1 MDRAAED
8 PLVVHAFGQ
17 MELQVRAAEALVREA
32 GRAVDRATALF
43 EAGDL
48 NEETA
53 AQASLAVAAAR
64 AASTQASVDV
74 ASRLF
79 EVAGTRSA
87 LASLNLDR
95 HWRNART
102 HTLHDP
108 AAWKVQHL
116 GRYAVDGTL
125 PPNHGQL

>member
-1 MDRAAED
+1 
-8 PLVVHAFGQ
+8 VC
-17 MELQVRAAEALVREA
+17 
-32 GRAVDRATALF
+32 
-43 EAGDL
+43 
-48 NEETA
+48 
-53 AQASLAVAAAR
+53 
-64 AASTQASVDV
+64 
-74 ASRLF
+74 
-79 EVAGTRSA
+79 GTRSA

-116 GRYAVDGTL
+116 GRYVADGTP

>member
-1 MDRAAED
+1 MERAADD
-8 PLVVHAFGQ
+8 PLVVQAFGE
-17 MELQVRAAEALVREA
+17 MELDVRAAEALLREA
-32 GRAVDRATALF
+32 ARAVDARRRRPHRRQR
-43 EAGDL
+43 GDREPGRRRRTSRL
-48 NEETA
+48 R
-53 AQASLAVAAAR
+53 AQASVE
-64 AASTQASVDV
+64 VG
-74 ASRLF
+74 SRLF

-87 LASLNLDR
+87 LDSLNLDR

>member
-1 MDRAAED
+1 MR
-8 PLVVHAFGQ
+8 PRRCSPRPGWPSSTPT
-17 MELQVRAAEALVREA
+17 
-32 GRAVDRATALF
+32 ATSPRRPPG
-43 EAGDL
+43 E
-48 NEETA
+48 
-53 AQASLAVAAAR
+53 ASLAVAAAR
-64 AASTQASVDV
+64 ASSTRASVEV

-108 AAWKVQHL
+108 AAWKIQHL
-116 GRYAVDGTL
+116 GRYAVAGTL
-125 PPNHGQL
+125 PPHHGQI